1 MRNIKPLFKSILTVA
16 CIILFTQCCNETK
29 VQEGTQG
36 KCTVSLDSIKGI
48 KIAYVNLDTI
58 MYRYEFALDIN
69 KEIISKETRIN
80 NTLDSKRKRLE
91 EEVSEFEYK
100 CNAKLLT
107 NEEQF
112 IEERDKIMKKEQE
125 YINLREELYMQL
137 ESENMARSKELRD
150 SINNYILEHNKTK
163 GYDFILTKI
172 GDNILYANSAFDITN
187 EIVKGLNKRYKKK

>member
-16 CIILFTQCCNETK
+16 CIILFTQCGKNTDIATETHSN
-29 VQEGTQG
+29 
-36 KCTVSLDSIKGI
+36 CTVSLDSIRGI
-48 KIAYVNLDTI
+48 RIAYVNLDTV

-80 NTLDSKRKRLE
+80 NTLDGKRKRLE
-91 EEVSEFEYK
+91 EEVAEFEYK
-100 CNAKLLT
+100 CNAKLLA

-112 IEERDKIMKKEQE
+112 IEERDKILKKEQE

-137 ESENMARSKELRD
+137 ESENMAKSKELRD
-150 SINNYILEHNKTK
+150 SVNNYILEHNKVK

-172 GDNILYANSAFDITN
+172 GDNILYANSTFDITN
-187 EIVKGLNKRYKKK
+187 EILKGLNKRYKKK